1 MFNRT
6 YAHVLQPVEGPGNW
20 PISDMP
26 KPEPPAFVKMPG
38 RPKTQRKR
46 EAGEEPK
53 GSKLS
58 RVGIKVRCRLC
69 DKSGH
74 NSRSCPKNPEAGNK
88 QNAHIKRQKKR
99 KQSTTAAATT
109 KRLKTTPRMV
119 SAHLITCNYIP
130 GHILICQPLCYL
142 SVTTPCSSFNYL
154 QLHSWP
160 HSHLSTFMLPEWYN
174 SLQKI
179 HQLAKLDQVKQHQ
192 ARLEQGEEGEEARLQ

>member
-1 MFNRT
+1 VYKSSRKLDEFIAPCFSILMFNRT

-26 KPEPPAFVKMPG
+26 KPEPLAFVKMPG

-88 QNAHIKRQKKR
+88 HAHIKRQKKR
-99 KQSTTAAATT
+99 KQSTTATATT

-119 SAHLITCNYIP
+119 SVHLITCNYIP

-142 SVTTPCSSFNYL
+142 SGTTACRKYIN
-154 QLHSWP
+154 
-160 HSHLSTFMLPEWYN
+160 
-174 SLQKI
+174 
-179 HQLAKLDQVKQHQ
+179 
-192 ARLEQGEEGEEARLQ
+192 